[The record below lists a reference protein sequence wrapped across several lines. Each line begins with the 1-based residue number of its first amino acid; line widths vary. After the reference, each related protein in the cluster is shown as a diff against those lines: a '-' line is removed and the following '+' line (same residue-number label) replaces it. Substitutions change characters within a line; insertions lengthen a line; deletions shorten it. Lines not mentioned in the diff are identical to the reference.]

1 MGIPFITMDYS
12 NAANSL
18 VRSVTG
24 ERSGSSGYTNI
35 ILLQSDNIFESSSKL
50 SGTDQIETFF
60 SYTAQNSGVMKFSSD
75 SKGFTNTGN
84 NEGYFI
90 IKVGDVE
97 KFRFDNLTTNRST
110 NFSIPDIHLNAGE
123 TIELVFGFTGSH
135 TNSYLDLYSA
145 MAFCS

>member
-1 MGIPFITMDYS
+1 MGIPFIDYS
-12 NAANSL
+12 NMANSL
-18 VRSVTG
+18 VRSATG

-35 ILLQSDNIFESSSKL
+35 IPIQSDNIFESSNKL
-50 SGTDQIETFF
+50 SGTDQSETFL
-60 SYTAQNSGVMKFSSD
+60 SYTAETSGVMKFSSD

-90 IKVGDVE
+90 IKVDNVE
-97 KFRFDNLTTNRST
+97 KFRVDNMTPNRST
-110 NFSIPDIHLNAGE
+110 AFTIPDIKINAGE

-135 TNSYLDLYSA
+135 TNSYLDLRSA